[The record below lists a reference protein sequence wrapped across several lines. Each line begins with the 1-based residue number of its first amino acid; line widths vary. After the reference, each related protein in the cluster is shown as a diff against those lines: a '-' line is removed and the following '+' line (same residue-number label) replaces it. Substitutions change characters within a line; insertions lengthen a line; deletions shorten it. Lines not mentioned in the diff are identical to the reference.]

1 MHEFEGVKY
10 TRDMRCPVCKTLLA
24 RKFTFSFAFYPNGE
38 PVENETLG
46 GLAYDE
52 MEATYQIDCIDRKC
66 GGRLEFD
73 TPRDADQYMMSA
85 DSRAIG
91 PPIIKLT

>member
-10 TRDMRCPVCKTLLA
+10 THDMRCPVCRTLLA

-38 PVENETLG
+38 RVASDSLG
-46 GLAYDE
+46 GLSYDE
-52 MEATYQIDCIDRKC
+52 MEATYQINCVDRTC
-66 GGRLEFD
+66 GGHLQFD
-73 TPRDADQYMMSA
+73 TPGSADQYVISA